1 MKQVDITI
9 CRADDGTYSAYCNEH
24 PALFGMG
31 DSPEQAKSELLETL
45 RLTKEDGPDNAYIY
59 PEWLDSDFEF
69 IVHWDVRTML
79 EYYSGIITPT
89 ALGKISGIHAKQIW
103 SYMHG
108 LTKPRKAQIS
118 KIENALHRLGN
129 ELIHTSF

>member
-31 DSPEQAKSELLETL
+31 GL
-45 RLTKEDGPDNAYIY
+45 
-59 PEWLDSDFEF
+59 
-69 IVHWDVRTML
+69 
-79 EYYSGIITPT
+79 SGTGKV
-89 ALGKISGIHAKQIW
+89 GKISGIHAKQIW

-108 LTKPRKAQIS
+108 LTKPRKAQIT
-118 KIENALHRLGN
+118 KIENAVQVPS
-129 ELIHTSF
+129 TAF